1 MSVDVMSVDVLRAI
15 ADDLG
20 IVPLPHEDEQSRWM
34 RTLQSSLRFQIQAA
48 CIDDGYGGT
57 YGVTPSHA
65 RERTEHWLAGV
76 ERYMHGTTTIMHS
89 TSVTDAMNVLLW
101 SGDLVEENGLY
112 RCTRAGWR
120 VFNPRLRAV
129 TGFVDVTDLPAGMV
143 VSGMGI
149 LQNHDDSGVDYPA
162 DKIEMNYRAGAISL
176 VTGMNPADD
185 TAGLPWKN
193 AQPLGD
199 GRHIVVS
206 NDAITKLSQRERA
219 VLDYC
224 GWKVDAG
231 VVVRWW

>member
-1 MSVDVMSVDVLRAI
+1 MSVDLLRAM

-57 YGVTPSHA
+57 YGVTPRHA
-65 RERTEHWLAGV
+65 RERTEHWLTGV
-76 ERYMHGTTTIMHS
+76 ERYARGIFTMLSGTC
-89 TSVTDAMNVLLW
+89 VADAMNVLLW

-129 TGFVDVTDLPAGMV
+129 TGFVDATDLPNGMV

-149 LQNHDDSGVDYPA
+149 LPAHAAGSGSAGTESA
-162 DKIEMNYRAGAISL
+162 DGLNRADGNIE
-176 VTGMNPADD
+176 P
-185 TAGLPWKN
+185 PWEN

-199 GRHIVVS
+199 GRHMLVPS
-206 NDAITKLSQRERA
+206 DAVTGLSQREQII
-219 VLDYC
+219 LDYC
-224 GWKVDAG
+224 GWRVEAG
-231 VVVRWW
+231 CVVRWK

>member
-1 MSVDVMSVDVLRAI
+1 MSVDLLRAM

-20 IVPLPHEDEQSRWM
+20 IVPLPHEDEQSRWT

-57 YGVTPSHA
+57 YGVTPRHA
-65 RERTEHWLAGV
+65 RERTEHWLTGV
-76 ERYMHGTTTIMHS
+76 ERYARGIFTMLSGTC
-89 TSVTDAMNVLLW
+89 VADAMNVLLW

-129 TGFVDVTDLPAGMV
+129 TGFVDATDLPIGMA

-149 LQNHDDSGVDYPA
+149 LPAHADSGVDYPA

-176 VTGMNPADD
+176 VTGMNPADG

-199 GRHIVVS
+199 GRHIVVP
-206 NDAITKLSQRERA
+206 NDAIAGLSQRERA
-219 VLDYC
+219 ILDYC
-224 GWKVDAG
+224 GWKVEAG

>member
-76 ERYMHGTTTIMHS
+76 ERYMHGTTTIMHR

-129 TGFVDVTDLPAGMV
+129 TGFVDATDLPIGMV

-149 LQNHDDSGVDYPA
+149 LPAHAAGSGSAGVGSA
-162 DKIEMNYRAGAISL
+162 DGLNRADGNIE
-176 VTGMNPADD
+176 P
-185 TAGLPWKN
+185 PWEN

-199 GRHIVVS
+199 GRHMLVPDDVV
-206 NDAITKLSQRERA
+206 AGLSQQERA
-219 VLDYC
+219 ILDYC
-224 GWKVDAG
+224 GWRVEAG
-231 VVVRWW
+231 CVVRWK

>member
-1 MSVDVMSVDVLRAI
+1 MSVDALRAI

-34 RTLQSSLRFQIQAA
+34 RTLRSCLRFQIQAA

-57 YGVTPSHA
+57 YGVAPSHA
-65 RERTEHWLAGV
+65 RERTEHWLTGV
-76 ERYMHGTTTIMHS
+76 ERYTRGIFTMLSGTC
-89 TSVTDAMNVLLW
+89 VADAMNVLLW

-129 TGFVDVTDLPAGMV
+129 TGFVAVTDLPGSMV

-149 LQNHDDSGVDYPA
+149 LPNHDDSGVDYPA
-162 DKIEMNYRAGAISL
+162 DKIEMNNRTGAISL
-176 VTGMNPADD
+176 ATGMNPADG

-193 AQPLGD
+193 AQLLGD
-199 GRHIVVS
+199 GKHIVVP
-206 NDAITKLSQRERA
+206 NDAIAGLSQRERA

-231 VVVRWW
+231 VVVRWR

>member
-1 MSVDVMSVDVLRAI
+1 MSVDVLKAI

-57 YGVTPSHA
+57 YGVTSRHA
-65 RERTEHWLAGV
+65 RERTEHWLTGV
-76 ERYMHGTTTIMHS
+76 ERYARGIFTMLSGTC
-89 TSVTDAMNVLLW
+89 VADAMNVLLW

-129 TGFVDVTDLPAGMV
+129 TGFVDATDLPIGMV

-149 LQNHDDSGVDYPA
+149 LPNHDDSGVDYPA

-176 VTGMNPADD
+176 ATGMNSADG

-193 AQPLGD
+193 AQLLGD
-199 GRHIVVS
+199 GKHIVVP
-206 NDAITKLSQRERA
+206 NDAIAKLSQRERA
-219 VLDYC
+219 TLDYC

>member
-1 MSVDVMSVDVLRAI
+1 MSIDLLRAI

-20 IVPLPHEDEQSRWM
+20 IVPLPHEDERSRWK
-34 RTLQSSLRFQIQAA
+34 RTLYSCLRFQIQAA

-57 YGVTPSHA
+57 YGVTPQHV

-76 ERYMHGTTTIMHS
+76 ERYARGISTVIPGTC
-89 TSVTDAMNVLLW
+89 VANAVNVLLW

-120 VFNPRLRAV
+120 VYNPRLRAV
-129 TGFVDVTDLPAGMV
+129 TGFVDVTDLPTGMV

-149 LQNHDDSGVDYPA
+149 LPNHDDSGVDYPA
-162 DKIEMNYRAGAISL
+162 DKIEMNNRTGAISPT
-176 VTGMNPADD
+176 TGMNPADSTD
-185 TAGLPWKN
+185 GLPWKN

-199 GRHIVVS
+199 GRHIVVP

-224 GWKVDAG
+224 G
-231 VVVRWW
+231 

>member
-1 MSVDVMSVDVLRAI
+1 MSIDLLRAI

-20 IVPLPHEDEQSRWM
+20 IVPLPHEDERSRWK
-34 RTLQSSLRFQIQAA
+34 RTLYSCLRFQIQAA

-57 YGVTPSHA
+57 YGVTPQHV

-76 ERYMHGTTTIMHS
+76 ERYARGISTVIPGTC
-89 TSVTDAMNVLLW
+89 VANAVNVLLW

-120 VFNPRLRAV
+120 LFNPRLRAV

-149 LQNHDDSGVDYPA
+149 LPAHAAGSGSDGTESA
-162 DKIEMNYRAGAISL
+162 DGLNRADGNIE
-176 VTGMNPADD
+176 P
-185 TAGLPWKN
+185 PWEN

-199 GRHIVVS
+199 GRHMLVPDDVV
-206 NDAITKLSQRERA
+206 AGLSQQERA
-219 VLDYC
+219 ILDYC
-224 GWKVDAG
+224 GWRVEAG
-231 VVVRWW
+231 CVVRWK

>member
-1 MSVDVMSVDVLRAI
+1 MSVDLLRAM

-20 IVPLPHEDEQSRWM
+20 IVPLPHEDEQSRWT

-57 YGVTPSHA
+57 YGVTSRHA
-65 RERTEHWLAGV
+65 RERTEHWLTDV
-76 ERYMHGTTTIMHS
+76 ERYARGIFTMLSGTC
-89 TSVTDAMNVLLW
+89 VADAMNVLLW

-129 TGFVDVTDLPAGMV
+129 TGFVDVTDLPIGMV

-149 LQNHDDSGVDYPA
+149 LPNHDDSGVDYPA
-162 DKIEMNYRAGAISL
+162 DKIEMNNRTGAISL
-176 VTGMNPADD
+176 ATGMSPVDSTD
-185 TAGLPWKN
+185 GLPWKN
-193 AQPLGD
+193 AQSLGD
-199 GRHIVVS
+199 GRHIVVP